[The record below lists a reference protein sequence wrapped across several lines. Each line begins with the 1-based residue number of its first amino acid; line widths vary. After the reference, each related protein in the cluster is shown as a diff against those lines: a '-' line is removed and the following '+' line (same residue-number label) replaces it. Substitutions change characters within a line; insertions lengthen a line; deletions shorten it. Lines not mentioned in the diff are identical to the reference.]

1 MLKSLLSA
9 FTNTQNAH
17 VAQDIRQLSSGN
29 TNHNNILVICAG
41 IAIKFEKV
49 GPMFSSFNPCQSLP
63 SVETDDRKQFQYPNV
78 VLQNKPGPFLG
89 ELNRCEDMF

>member
-1 MLKSLLSA
+1 MLCYEE
-9 FTNTQNAH
+9 
-17 VAQDIRQLSSGN
+17 DIRQLSSGN